1 MTSWTMCEVRVRE
14 VERRASGVARPRATW
29 WESWWH
35 VHEPGQPDEEKFFG
49 SPCGVDDDHLAD
61 SHSAA
66 ATRERASGGS
76 HEPSKHILEG
86 GTGSYVAES

>member
-1 MTSWTMCEVRVRE
+1 MPRASLKTSVAVGEALRQARRSLKGMTSWTMCEVRARE

-49 SPCGVDDDHLAD
+49 SPCQIFRIPLPHAVRCG
-61 SHSAA
+61 
-66 ATRERASGGS
+66 
-76 HEPSKHILEG
+76 
-86 GTGSYVAES
+86 